1 MQGGAAMRESAQ
13 NKVTM
18 NDIAEKLGVSNVTV
32 SNALSGKKGVSPA
45 VREEI
50 ARAASELG
58 YVYSKASPKPNPDL
72 LTGCDIGI
80 LTAQRYIKYSLS
92 FYWELYQKLAVEL
105 KLRGLYNIFD
115 ILSYEDEKSLTISKM
130 IVEKR
135 VSSLII
141 IGQLSPEYLRCIADT
156 GISCV
161 YLDFYEKDFDV
172 DSITTDNYFDMYLMT
187 DYLYNAGHTRI
198 GFVGNV
204 HATTSI
210 MDRYMGYMK
219 AMTEHD
225 LSPRQDWLISDRTDG
240 GENIEFVLP
249 EEMPG
254 AFVCNCDEVGYRF
267 IKYLQSQGYRVP
279 EDISVVGFDNYSTA
293 DSTSTPRITTVEVNM
308 KELAR
313 AAINTAIK
321 RYKNPAYRAGRI
333 QIGGKLV
340 IKDSVLPANLQ

>member
-1 MQGGAAMRESAQ
+1 MREAAQ

-18 NDIAEKLGVSNVTV
+18 NDIAAKLGVSNVTV
-32 SNALSGKKGVSPA
+32 SNAFSGKKGVSPA

-50 ARAASELG
+50 FRAAGELG
-58 YVYSKASPKPNPDL
+58 YVYSKTSPKPSPDL
-72 LTGCDIGI
+72 LVGCDIGI

-105 KLRGLYNIFD
+105 KLRGLISIFD
-115 ILSYEDEKSLTISKM
+115 ILSSEDEMSCTISKM

-187 DYLYNAGHTRI
+187 DYLFGVGHTRI

-210 MDRYMGYMK
+210 MDRYMGYCR
-219 AMTEHD
+219 ALIEHGF
-225 LSPRQDWLISDRTDG
+225 SPRKDWLISDRTDDG
-240 GENIEFVLP
+240 DNIEFVLP
-249 EEMPG
+249 EEMPE

-267 IKYLQSQGYRVP
+267 IKYLQSKGYRVP

-293 DSTSTPRITTVEVNM
+293 DNTSTPRITTVEVNM

-313 AAINTAIK
+313 AAVNTVIK

-340 IKDSVLPANLQ
+340 FKDSVLPVKQA